1 MMPNFRQLAIKP
13 ILKIQQFPL
22 STCWFLGKNLSNF
35 VPPVW
40 KLHNPYCHNMYLS
53 KICIFL
59 KFLVCNEE
67 VIKDNL
73 YQETDN
79 FEGEE
84 EDFEDLT
91 EMETARPMD
100 VKVQGGAGGIAER

>member
-1 MMPNFRQLAIKP
+1 MCIWP
-13 ILKIQQFPL
+13 IL
-22 STCWFLGKNLSNF
+22 
-35 VPPVW
+35 
-40 KLHNPYCHNMYLS
+40 S
-53 KICIFL
+53 KFEIL
-59 KFLVCNEE
+59 TVCNEE

-84 EDFEDLT
+84 EELCEDLT

>member
-1 MMPNFRQLAIKP
+1 M
-13 ILKIQQFPL
+13 
-22 STCWFLGKNLSNF
+22 
-35 VPPVW
+35 
-40 KLHNPYCHNMYLS
+40 
-53 KICIFL
+53 
-59 KFLVCNEE
+59 CNEE

>member
-1 MMPNFRQLAIKP
+1 MTVYVKGVVWFNVNKTLYKIYIFFFE
-13 ILKIQQFPL
+13 IL
-22 STCWFLGKNLSNF
+22 T
-35 VPPVW
+35 
-40 KLHNPYCHNMYLS
+40 
-53 KICIFL
+53 
-59 KFLVCNEE
+59 VCNEE

-84 EDFEDLT
+84 EELEDLT

>member
-1 MMPNFRQLAIKP
+1 MSKVWFDLTCIRRYIKYIYFFE
-13 ILKIQQFPL
+13 IL
-22 STCWFLGKNLSNF
+22 T
-35 VPPVW
+35 
-40 KLHNPYCHNMYLS
+40 
-53 KICIFL
+53 
-59 KFLVCNEE
+59 VCNEE

-84 EDFEDLT
+84 EELEDLT

>member
-1 MMPNFRQLAIKP
+1 M
-13 ILKIQQFPL
+13 
-22 STCWFLGKNLSNF
+22 
-35 VPPVW
+35 
-40 KLHNPYCHNMYLS
+40 
-53 KICIFL
+53 
-59 KFLVCNEE
+59 CNEE

-84 EDFEDLT
+84 DLEDLT

>member
-1 MMPNFRQLAIKP
+1 MSKGWFDLTWIRRYIKNIYFFE
-13 ILKIQQFPL
+13 IL
-22 STCWFLGKNLSNF
+22 T
-35 VPPVW
+35 
-40 KLHNPYCHNMYLS
+40 
-53 KICIFL
+53 
-59 KFLVCNEE
+59 VCNEE